1 MSWSIAS
8 LAGLRCRARRKE
20 LPLQEKR
27 FAVRPWTSF
36 LLRLPM
42 KFAVICP
49 SPRKHGWL
57 GSGSG
62 GGQSLVLRPR
72 DDVPL
77 ALQKLKAAQIPKQK
91 PFHTHFKTNL
101 NIIRPD
107 PFLGPPYGK
116 ALLLKMV
123 RRPQFLVHVY
133 CLAGCGVFPVAQ
145 CCNGC
150 GAAVTAPSF
159 HQYGRNGMSVAC
171 VARLSRPLRRCKWLL
186 IGHRCRHAEV
196 PSLCLPASQAM
207 SVSKLICR
215 RSWLEMNTPVH
226 CKCFGQLAA
235 GWAMPS
241 YGARS
246 LLGTTIARCASG

>member
-36 LLRLPM
+36 LLGLPM

-49 SPRKHGWL
+49 RWCTAPPASSGNGWL

-62 GGQSLVLRPR
+62 GGQSLVLRPG

-77 ALQKLKAAQIPKQK
+77 ALRKLKAAQIPKQK

-123 RRPQFLVHVY
+123 RRPHFW
-133 CLAGCGVFPVAQ
+133 
-145 CCNGC
+145 
-150 GAAVTAPSF
+150 
-159 HQYGRNGMSVAC
+159 GR
-171 VARLSRPLRRCKWLL
+171 
-186 IGHRCRHAEV
+186 
-196 PSLCLPASQAM
+196 
-207 SVSKLICR
+207 
-215 RSWLEMNTPVH
+215 
-226 CKCFGQLAA
+226 LAA
-235 GWAMPS
+235 PVSGPC
-241 YGARS
+241 
-246 LLGTTIARCASG
+246 LLPCRLWRNSSGSMLQWMRRRRDGPLFSSIWTKLHFAACQWLAWHGCQGHFEDASGY